1 MSIDVLLHP
10 FRPIRA
16 RHLTL
21 MRQVASIQHGLLDQS
36 TALGY
41 LWSLLHPLLLLA
53 VLYIFFSR
61 RVGEG
66 IEHYAIFLLIGLVQ
80 FTHFSKAT
88 SSGMRVLTRMRG
100 LVTSVIFPKDVLV
113 YSALLAVVPEF
124 LISMGA
130 VIVLALLSG
139 VPPTWT
145 LLLVP
150 VVIVLQLLLVLWTTL
165 FLAIL
170 YAFVRDLDHLYDV
183 GMRLLFFATPIIYT
197 LDFLPAGARR
207 LALLNPLA
215 HVMGYARALILGG
228 QGPRGGQL
236 VAFFLLNLLLCY
248 AGIAVFRRAEPALV
262 ERM

>member
-41 LWSLLHPLLLLA
+41 LWSLLHPLLMLA
-53 VLYIFFSR
+53 VLYVFFSR
-61 RVGEG
+61 RVGEDV
-66 IEHYAIFLLIGLVQ
+66 EHYAIFLLIGLVQ

-113 YSALLAVVPEF
+113 YSALLAAMPEF

-130 VIVLALLSG
+130 VMVIALLSG
-139 VPPTWT
+139 VPATWA
-145 LLLVP
+145 LLLIP
-150 VVIVLQLLLVLWTTL
+150 VVIVLQMLLVLWITL

-170 YAFVRDLDHLYDV
+170 YAFVRDLDHIYDV
-183 GMRLLFFATPIIYT
+183 GMRLLFFATPIIYS
-197 LDFLPAGARR
+197 LDFLPSGARR
-207 LALLNPLA
+207 VALLNPLA
-215 HVMGYARALILGG
+215 HVMGYARALILGEA
-228 QGPRGGQL
+228 GPSSVSL
-236 VAFFLLNLLLCY
+236 VAFLLLNLLLCY
-248 AGIAVFRRAEPALV
+248 AGIAVFRRTEAAIV
-262 ERM
+262 EHM